1 MANPGPTRIDENR
14 DPTSSELTGHDDF
27 HDLVLQQND
36 DGGDDEHEPSAHG
49 CGSPGNKEKHGKF
62 LRACQGGMQVIKIE
76 NRSWRCALA
85 HISSNYRRQD
95 SWKGSFNILCIARRT
110 ADNAL

>member
-1 MANPGPTRIDENR
+1 
-14 DPTSSELTGHDDF
+14 
-27 HDLVLQQND
+27 
-36 DGGDDEHEPSAHG
+36 
-49 CGSPGNKEKHGKF
+49 
-62 LRACQGGMQVIKIE
+62 MQVIKIE

-95 SWKGSFNILCIARRT
+95 SWKGSFNILCIARQT